1 MHHETIARHFL
12 WRRFSFPLIAQRAVV
27 VHRLPFRLLI
37 RAMGHKHTTFKQQ
50 SFLSIGLSSHTYL
63 TLSLT
68 IINHPHPPLFS
79 SLHTLRAMG
88 GRFQFD
94 LFSFLRPTFL
104 FFHLFHSLGEVSL
117 SLIAHHRH
125 SRYSVGFINLIAR
138 FIRPS
143 PTHRFV
149 RGSRIALNWTSDLFI
164 AYKTWG
170 RVPRIDVPN

>member
-94 LFSFLRPTFL
+94 LFSFSSADFSFL
-104 FFHLFHSLGEVSL
+104 SFVSFFGRSLSFFNRSSSPFSLFRWFHYQSHRSFHSPVS
-117 SLIAHHRH
+117 
-125 SRYSVGFINLIAR
+125 YSPFCSWLAD
-138 FIRPS
+138 RP
-143 PTHRFV
+143 
-149 RGSRIALNWTSDLFI
+149 
-164 AYKTWG
+164 
-170 RVPRIDVPN
+170 